1 MSGSFCYGRKTLVL
15 PGSWPVARNGMHMPE
30 TDMPNPFLTMVAL
43 AGGVTLSSP
52 AFADSQGVVSRL
64 DLSEW
69 VGKWVAS
76 EEQQIFVTMPD
87 KKGLRIDGMATYGA
101 LDPERVERGAVN
113 VGEFSIRIP
122 SRWVSAN
129 NQIDIAINADGEAVP
144 VEEADDYDCM
154 LSLRLD
160 WNVNWIDVIDNNMC
174 GGLNVSFTGRYE
186 WQDAARPSLQGNS
199 GITSYAGGRTEMA
212 QRPAGVLR
220 GA

>member
-1 MSGSFCYGRKTLVL
+1 
-15 PGSWPVARNGMHMPE
+15 MPKLS
-30 TDMPNPFLTMVAL
+30 TIIVAL
-43 AGGVTLSSP
+43 AAGVTLASHTFAQSP
-52 AFADSQGVVSRL
+52 EVVSRL

-87 KKGLRIDGMATYGA
+87 KKGLRIDGMATYGV

-113 VGEFSIRIP
+113 VGDFSIRIP

-144 VEEADDYDCM
+144 VEEADEYDCV

-160 WNVNWIDVIDNNMC
+160 WNINWIDVTDNNMC

-186 WQDAARPSLQGNS
+186 WQDAARPSLEGNS
-199 GITSYAGGRTEMA
+199 GITSYAGGRLEMA
-212 QRPAGVLR
+212 QRPVGLVT